1 MTRRAAPRR
10 MWLRIGA
17 AAAGLALLG
26 GGAFVHAF
34 QYRPPQ
40 GNVPAG
46 AASWTPV
53 ADDLSWT
60 NTGGDPG
67 HGRYSALAQITP
79 ANVAHLAPA
88 WTYRTGELERRG
100 AAARRGK
107 FQATPILAAGNLVL
121 CAPFNRVIAL
131 NPATGAE
138 RWAYDPQLSDA
149 TIAQIGK
156 AIACRGVAQW
166 TDRHATADAACAVR
180 ILTATNDRRLI
191 ALDARTGRPC
201 PGFGD
206 GGTVTI
212 VPDKPLMDAEELHI
226 TSAPAVIG
234 DVVVVGSA
242 SADNRRIDAPSGM
255 VRAFDA
261 RSGALLWTFDPV
273 PRRLDPVASPT
284 WEGESAPLAGQA
296 NVWGPISV
304 DVERDLVFLPTSSPS
319 PDFYGGMRLGA
330 NRDANSVVAVRG
342 RTGAVV
348 WRFQTVHHDLWDADV
363 AAGPTL
369 ITLSRDGRPVP
380 ALVLATKK
388 GFVFVLDRETGAP
401 LLAVEEQPVP
411 ASDVPGE
418 RTHPTQPFSTGL
430 PAIVPQRI
438 TDDDAFGITVLD
450 RLACRRVLQR
460 SRNEGLFTP
469 PSLRGTIQ
477 FPMSGG
483 GANWGGVAV
492 DSRTNRMVV
501 NTNRVMHLLT
511 LIPADQVEAA
521 RRANPGVEITRQR
534 GAPYGIRREVLL
546 SPLGMPCNPPPWGA
560 LTAIDL
566 QSGKPAWES
575 TLGTTKGLVPL
586 GLSFRWGTPNF
597 GGPIITSGGLVFIG
611 AATDNMLR
619 AFDLATG
626 AELWAGE
633 LPAGGQATPMTYAI
647 GGRQYVVI
655 AAGGHSA
662 LGTRIGHTV
671 VAFALPNTGALRR
684 DAR

>member
-1 MTRRAAPRR
+1 MTRRMGRWR
-10 MWLRIGA
+10 MWLWVVA
-17 AAAGLALLG
+17 AIVGLVLLG
-26 GGAFVHAF
+26 GGAFVYAF

-40 GNVPAG
+40 GTVSGKP
-46 AASWTPV
+46 TPWAPV
-53 ADDLSWT
+53 DDDLSWT
-60 NTGGDPG
+60 NTGSDPG
-67 HGRYSALAQITP
+67 HGRYSALAQITS

-100 AAARRGK
+100 PAARRGK
-107 FQATPILAAGNLVL
+107 FQATPILAAGHLVF
-121 CAPFNRVIAL
+121 CTPFNRVIAL
-131 NPATGAE
+131 DPITGAE
-138 RWAYDPQLSDA
+138 RWVYDPQLSDT

-166 TDRHATADAACAVR
+166 TDRQLAADAPCAVR
-180 ILTATNDRRLI
+180 IVTATNDLRLI
-191 ALDARTGRPC
+191 ALDARTGRLC
-201 PGFGD
+201 PGFGN
-206 GGTVTI
+206 GGIVTI

-273 PRRLDPVASPT
+273 PRRFDLIASPT
-284 WEGESAPLAGQA
+284 WEGESAARTGQA

-319 PDFYGGMRLGA
+319 PDFYGGLRLGA

-342 RTGAVV
+342 RTGEVV

-363 AAGPTL
+363 AAAPTL
-369 ITLSRDGRPVP
+369 ITLTREGQSVP
-380 ALVLATKK
+380 ALVFATKK
-388 GFVFVLDRETGAP
+388 GFVFVLNRETGAP
-401 LLAVEEQPVP
+401 LFAVEELPVP

-418 RTHPTQPFSTGL
+418 RTHPTQPYSTGL
-430 PAIVPQRI
+430 PTIVPH
-438 TDDDAFGITVLD
+438 TLASDDAFGILFFD
-450 RLACRRVLQR
+450 RRACRRVLER
-460 SRNEGLFTP
+460 SRNEGPFTP
-469 PSLRGTIQ
+469 PSLRGSVQ

-492 DSRTNRMVV
+492 DPRSNRMVV
-501 NTNRVMHLLT
+501 NTNRVVQLLT
-511 LIPADQVEAA
+511 LVPADQVEAA

-566 QSGKPAWES
+566 QSGKLAWEQ

-597 GGPIITSGGLVFIG
+597 GGPIITAGGLVFIG
-611 AATDNMLR
+611 ATTDNMLR
-619 AFDLATG
+619 AFDLQTG
-626 AELWAGE
+626 TELWTGE
-633 LPAGGQATPMTYAI
+633 LPAGGQATPMTYAA

-662 LGTRIGHTV
+662 LGTRIGDTV
-671 VAFALPNTGALRR
+671 MAFALPR
-684 DAR
+684 